1 MVGRK
6 AVVTGMGVITP
17 LGNTVD
23 AFWNNLIQ
31 GKSGVGPI
39 TKFDSSDFSAKI
51 AAEVKDFNPEDY
63 MARKAANAM
72 PLVSQYAVAAAKM
85 AIEDSG
91 IELNEHE
98 NPEIATIV
106 GVGMGSLKDTEEQRD
121 VLMNKGPSRVS
132 PRTVPRMM
140 PNAPPAPIAISYK
153 LNDVCYAVASACAS
167 GGDAIA
173 AAADRILL
181 NKAEVVITGGVDAL
195 VTELTTASF
204 GEKLHAL
211 SRRNDEPEKAS
222 RPFDKNR
229 DGFDIGEGAGILV
242 LESLE
247 HALRRGAR
255 IYAEL
260 PGYGQTNDAYHITKP
275 VLAGV
280 QPARAM
286 EKAIAMANIQPGYVD
301 YINAHG
307 TSTKY
312 NDFMETNAIKLAL
325 KERALCVPISSTKSM
340 HGHMIGGAGGVEA
353 IISILALRNNMIPP
367 TINYETP
374 DPDCDLDYVPNE
386 AREKEL
392 QVAMSNSFGFG
403 GHNVSLLFKRYDS

>member
-6 AVVTGMGVITP
+6 VVVTGMGAVTP

-23 AFWNNLIQ
+23 IFWNNIIQ

-39 TKFDSSDFSAKI
+39 TKFDSSDFSARI
-51 AAEVKDFNPEDY
+51 AAEVKNFNPEDY
-63 MARKAANAM
+63 MTKKEANSMA
-72 PLVSQYAVAAAKM
+72 LCSQYAVAAAKM
-85 AIEDSG
+85 AIEDAG
-91 IELNEHE
+91 MALDEQE
-98 NPEIATIV
+98 NPEIATIL

-121 VLMNKGPSRVS
+121 VLVNKGPSRVS

-140 PNAPPAPIAISYK
+140 PNAPPAHIAIS
-153 LNDVCYAVASACAS
+153 LNLHDVCYALVSACAS

-181 NKAEVVITGGVDAL
+181 GRAEVVLTGGVDAL

-211 SRRNDEPEKAS
+211 SRRNHEPEKAS
-222 RPFDKNR
+222 RPFEKNR
-229 DGFDIGEGAGILV
+229 DGFVIGEGAGILV

-247 HALRRGAR
+247 HALGRGAR

-260 PGYGQTNDAYHITKP
+260 LGYGQTNDAHHITAP
-275 VLAGV
+275 ALEGV
-280 QPARAM
+280 QPAKAM
-286 EKAIAMANIQPGYVD
+286 EKAMVMAGIQPGYVD

-307 TSTKY
+307 TSTAY
-312 NDFMETNAIKLAL
+312 NDKMETKAIKLAL
-325 KERALCVPISSTKSM
+325 KERALGIPISSTKSM
-340 HGHMIGGAGGVEA
+340 HGHMIGGAGGAEA
-353 IISILALRNNMIPP
+353 ILSILALRNNIIPP

-386 AREKEL
+386 ARAKEL
-392 QVAMSNSFGFG
+392 QIVMSNSFGFG